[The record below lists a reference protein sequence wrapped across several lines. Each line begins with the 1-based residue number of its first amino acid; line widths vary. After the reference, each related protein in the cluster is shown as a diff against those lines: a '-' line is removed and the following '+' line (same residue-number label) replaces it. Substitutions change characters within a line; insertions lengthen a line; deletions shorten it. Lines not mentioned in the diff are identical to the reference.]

1 MIELNEKEL
10 YLLQRAQQDTS
21 PHKFNKLLHNKDMG
35 KASKTISLNL
45 TFNDKKLTCVGGRV
59 KVSDIFANSN
69 RQRIINRPHS
79 IAKLIIKYYHQNI
92 YVWEESKHPPFV

>member
-1 MIELNEKEL
+1 
-10 YLLQRAQQDTS
+10 
-21 PHKFNKLLHNKDMG
+21 MG
-35 KASKTISLNL
+35 KASKTVSLNL

-69 RQRIINRPHS
+69 HQTIINRPHS

-92 YVWEESKHPPFV
+92 YVWEESKHPPFFQDFGYQLLVCLFTLFIL